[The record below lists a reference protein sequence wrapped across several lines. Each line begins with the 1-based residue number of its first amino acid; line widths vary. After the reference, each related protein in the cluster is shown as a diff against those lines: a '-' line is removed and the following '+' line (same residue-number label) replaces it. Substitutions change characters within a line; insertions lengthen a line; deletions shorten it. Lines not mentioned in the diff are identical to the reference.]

1 MTLEIIC
8 LNPLMSGHCCN
19 VYKDAYTN
27 GVIKNVSI
35 PLCRVIVVMEYA
47 PQDKELHNCLNP
59 LMSGHCC
66 NHIHGRKNSKNF
78 LSQSPYVGSLL

>member
-1 MTLEIIC
+1 MKNKLN

-19 VYKDAYTN
+19 LFESLGY
-27 GVIKNVSI
+27 SI
-35 PLCRVIVVMEYA
+35 
-47 PQDKELHNCLNP
+47 DKENLNP

-66 NHIHGRKNSKNF
+66 NGNGEDNLDTEEL